1 MSEKRP
7 TWKHRLEYVGLYLLY
22 LMGRFLPRRLF
33 VKVGEAV
40 GRFVF
45 DVLRVRRRV
54 ALDNLRFVFGGEKS
68 EKELVELARRSYAQL
83 GGTMLE
89 FASLSRM
96 GRKELLEE
104 VEILGLEH
112 LDRALEV
119 DGRGVILVTGHFGN
133 WELFGA
139 AFVANGYPTTFL
151 VKEQSN
157 PLASRM
163 QNRLRAMG
171 GIEIVKQG
179 PLVAR
184 GVLRALQNGHL
195 VGILPDQDAGRHGV
209 FVDFMGR
216 PASTFK
222 GPAFFAWKA
231 NVPIIQGYVRRL
243 PDGRHVGQMMPAI
256 YPHPEAPEEEE
267 VRRLTQLFT
276 DDLERWVRRYP
287 ENYYWVHRRW
297 KTRPEDVARRGRST
311 EGDVEAAG

>member
-1 MSEKRP
+1 MTRQEKKP
-7 TWKHRLEYVGLYLLY
+7 TLKHRLEYLGLYLVY

-33 VKVGEAV
+33 VKVGEIV

-54 ALDNLRFVFGGEKS
+54 ALDNLRFVFGEERS
-68 EKELVELARRSYAQL
+68 ERELVDIARRSYAQL
-83 GGTMLE
+83 GGTLLE

-104 VEILGLEH
+104 VSIEGLEH
-112 LDRALEV
+112 LDQALSGS
-119 DGRGVILVTGHFGN
+119 GRGVILVTGHYGN

-139 AFVANGYPTTFL
+139 AFVARGYPTTFL

-157 PLASRM
+157 PLASKM

-184 GVLRALQNGHL
+184 GVLRALRNGHL

-243 PDGRHVGQMMPAI
+243 PDGRHVGQILPPI
-256 YPHPEAPEEEE
+256 HPDPDASEEEE
-267 VRRLTQLFT
+267 VRRLTQQYT
-276 DDLERWVRRYP
+276 NDLETWVRAHP

-297 KTRPEDVARRGRST
+297 KTRPEMVRSRQASSK
-311 EGDVEAAG
+311 ERD